1 MSNGDNRID
10 RMLEQQQKE
19 LLVQLRANHKQALK
33 KIFDEHYNT
42 VFHAIYRIVSD
53 KNTAEDLSQDVFMRL
68 WEKRHQIIIN
78 GSIGAYIRRMAIN
91 EGLGYLRKHRRYEVE
106 EIQDQHSPLTSSGE
120 DVYMDGELEQQIQ
133 QAIATLPPRCKTVFV
148 LSRFEELSYKEIGEK
163 LDISPK
169 TVENQISK
177 ALKIMRTAL
186 KGYLTFLLLATPW
199 W

>member
-1 MSNGDNRID
+1 
-10 RMLEQQQKE
+10 MLEQQQKE
-19 LLVQLRANHKQALK
+19 LLLQLRANDKKALK

-42 VFHAIYRIVSD
+42 VFHAVYRIVSD

-91 EGLGYLRKHRRYEVE
+91 EGLGYLRKHKKYGIE
-106 EIQDQHSPLTSSGE
+106 EIQDQHSPLTNSGE
-120 DVYMDGELEQQIQ
+120 DIYMDGELEQQIQ
-133 QAIATLPPRCKTVFV
+133 KAIATLPPRCKTVFV

-186 KGYLTFLLLATPW
+186 KGYLTFLLLVNPW
-199 W
+199 L

>member
-1 MSNGDNRID
+1 
-10 RMLEQQQKE
+10 MLEKQQKE
-19 LLVQLRANHKQALK
+19 LLQQLSANNKQALK
-33 KIFDEHYNT
+33 VIFDEYYDM
-42 VFHAIYRIVSD
+42 VFYAVYRIVSD

-91 EGLGYLRKHRRYEVE
+91 EGLGYLRKNKKYDIE
-106 EIQDQHSPLTSSGE
+106 EIQDQHSPLTNSGE
-120 DVYMDGELEQQIQ
+120 DTYIDGELEQQIQ

-148 LSRFEELSYKEIGEK
+148 LSRFEELSYKEISEK

-177 ALKIMRTAL
+177 ALKIMRVAL
-186 KGYLTFLLLATPW
+186 KSYLAYLLLLNPW
-199 W
+199 LLGFILPIF